1 MCSKCGGKWQPTLK
15 RISAAGRSRIS
26 DAVTL
31 SCPQCACSSEN
42 PLLVCQSGNRISCPK
57 SPAALQNLC
66 VLLSRIRGQPS
77 FHGTLFVEI
86 LYTYALYGKYKLSIL
101 LFLSPPGVSASFS
114 HIYVLQNQHPTI
126 CGLPLWQVH
135 IFPHATRDFL
145 PKIAMKKSSH
155 ASTCSRVWLPSEDK
169 LVCFASLKF
178 SMHQVSMQR

>member
-1 MCSKCGGKWQPTLK
+1 MPSSMVNACRLSVAERKPFHGSRLEAPSKKVMPFLNPMDTPTFPCVLLK
-15 RISAAGRSRIS
+15 EVAYGCNPEI
-26 DAVTL
+26 
-31 SCPQCACSSEN
+31 CCACFSEN
-42 PLLVCQSGNRISCPK
+42 SLLVCQSGNRICCPK

-126 CGLPLWQVH
+126 CGLPLW
-135 IFPHATRDFL
+135 
-145 PKIAMKKSSH
+145 
-155 ASTCSRVWLPSEDK
+155 
-169 LVCFASLKF
+169 
-178 SMHQVSMQR
+178 